1 MKIPIAIE
9 HFQGI
14 IVCYKELS
22 ITACSDTKRGIPSL
36 ILWYLFVKWPSN
48 TVMRHALF
56 FLELSNSFVTKWI
69 HFLFTSIDTSQH
81 HNLSTDYLHNIVDHA
96 IYVRD
101 VGNDFL
107 AILLAKPS
115 QDTFFESNIKTLLGS
130 RETVKLFKTLFTRS

>member
-1 MKIPIAIE
+1 MP
-9 HFQGI
+9 
-14 IVCYKELS
+14 
-22 ITACSDTKRGIPSL
+22 
-36 ILWYLFVKWPSN
+36 
-48 TVMRHALF
+48 HALF

-107 AILLAKPS
+107 AILLA
-115 QDTFFESNIKTLLGS
+115 
-130 RETVKLFKTLFTRS
+130 